1 MGARAV
7 HKRSMLWAGAG
18 VLLLAAPG
26 VSAEIG
32 RLAGPFPRA
41 GESSPVA
48 VSTRY
53 VLEGVDLAKGVGLP
67 LTGGT
72 VHLAVLSHDRGV
84 GDLYFLDARGEKLL
98 PGRGPVGEAQRFL
111 EPDLE
116 SFDLP
121 AFGVGIRLETPAAGL
136 FTLKSA
142 DHAGPVAV
150 VVNEEGSAVEMR
162 VQATPLAARAGEPV
176 TVEARL
182 LALGRPVVGAQVAA
196 RLQEWERARA
206 PIVLAEVE
214 PGRYRAT
221 ITARAAQADGGL
233 LPLSIRVDA
242 RGSLV
247 DGLPFARTAL
257 TAAMVAAGAADVDLD
272 GVGIGAETLS
282 VPVLG
287 APGEYRLE
295 AVFGARLDGAGE
307 EDLTSLAY
315 SREDFHLTADG
326 AAVSLPIPDAAAGA
340 ERLTLR
346 LLNRA
351 TLAVEREV
359 ELPLAIEGT
368 AAPASTASPRL
379 PASKAAARARF
390 GDEPG
395 AGDEP

>member
-1 MGARAV
+1 
-7 HKRSMLWAGAG
+7 
-18 VLLLAAPG
+18 
-26 VSAEIG
+26 
-32 RLAGPFPRA
+32 
-41 GESSPVA
+41 
-48 VSTRY
+48 
-53 VLEGVDLAKGVGLP
+53 
-67 LTGGT
+67 
-72 VHLAVLSHDRGV
+72 
-84 GDLYFLDARGEKLL
+84 
-98 PGRGPVGEAQRFL
+98 AQRFL

-121 AFGVGIRLETPAAGL
+121 AFGVGIRLDAAGAGT
-136 FTLKSA
+136 FTLKS
-142 DHAGPVAV
+142 DDGGGPVAV
-150 VVNEEGSAVEMR
+150 VVNEEGSPVEMR

-182 LALGRPVVGAQVAA
+182 FAGGRPVSGAQVAA

-206 PIVLAEVE
+206 PIALVEGE
-214 PGRYRAT
+214 PGRYRGT
-221 ITARAAQADGGL
+221 LTAHPDAGL
-233 LPLSIRVDA
+233 LPLSIRIDA
-242 RGSLV
+242 RGTLA
-247 DGLPFARTAL
+247 GGAPFARTAL
-257 TAAMVAAGAADVDLD
+257 TAAMVAAGVADVDLA
-272 GVGIGAETLS
+272 GVGIGAESLS

-351 TLAVEREV
+351 TLAVEREL
-359 ELPLAIEGT
+359 ELPVAIEG
-368 AAPASTASPRL
+368 AAMQVGVAKPRL

-390 GDEPG
+390 GEKP
-395 AGDEP
+395 

>member
-1 MGARAV
+1 M

-41 GESSPVA
+41 GESSPIA
-48 VSTRY
+48 ISTRY

-72 VHLAVLSHDRGV
+72 VHLAVLSHERGL

-121 AFGVGIRLETPAAGL
+121 AFGVGIRLDAAEAGT
-136 FTLKSA
+136 FMLKS
-142 DHAGPVAV
+142 DDGAGPVAV
-150 VVNEEGSAVEMR
+150 VVNEEGSPVEMR

-176 TVEARL
+176 TVEAL
-182 LALGRPVVGAQVAA
+182 LFADGRPVTGAQVAA

-206 PIVLAEVE
+206 PIALAEVE

-221 ITARAAQADGGL
+221 ITTHPAHPDAGL
-233 LPLSIRVDA
+233 LPFSIRVDA
-242 RGSLV
+242 RGALAGGV
-247 DGLPFARTAL
+247 QFARTAL

-272 GVGIGAETLS
+272 GVGISAETLS

-326 AAVSLPIPDAAAGA
+326 AAVSLPIPGAAAGA

-359 ELPLAIEGT
+359 ELPVAIEGAAVQAGT
-368 AAPASTASPRL
+368 ATPRL
-379 PASKAAARARF
+379 PASKAAARARY
-390 GDEPG
+390 DNDPA
-395 AGDEP
+395 AGDKP

>member
-1 MGARAV
+1 M

-41 GESSPVA
+41 GEPSPVA
-48 VSTRY
+48 ISTRF
-53 VLEGVDLAKGVGLP
+53 VLENVDLGKGVALP

-72 VHLAVLSHDRGV
+72 VHLAVLSHDRQL
-84 GDLYFLDARGEKLL
+84 GDLYFLDARGEKLV
-98 PGRGPVGEAQRFL
+98 PGRGPIGEAQRFL

-121 AFGVGIRLETPAAGL
+121 AFGVGIRLDPTQAGT
-136 FTLKSA
+136 FTLKSEMGS
-142 DHAGPVAV
+142 GPVAV
-150 VVNEEGSAVEMR
+150 VVNEEGSPVEMR

-176 TVEARL
+176 TVEATL
-182 LALGRPVVGAQVAA
+182 TTLGRPVLGAQVQA

-206 PIVLAEVE
+206 PIRLEEVAL
-214 PGRYRAT
+214 GRYRAT
-221 ITARAAQADGGL
+221 FTANPESGL

-242 RGSLV
+242 KGDLP
-247 DGLPFARTAL
+247 GGAPFARTAL
-257 TAAMVAAGAADVDLD
+257 TAAMVAAGAADLDLD
-272 GVGIGAETLS
+272 RVGIGAESLS
-282 VPVLG
+282 VPVIG
-287 APGEYRLE
+287 SPGEYRLE
-295 AVFGARLDGAGE
+295 AVFGARLDAAGE
-307 EDLTSLAY
+307 DDLTSLAY

-351 TLAVEREV
+351 TLAVEREI
-359 ELPLAIEGT
+359 ELPIAVEGFAAQPGT
-368 AAPASTASPRL
+368 AAPRL
-379 PASKAAARARF
+379 PASKAASRARF
-390 GDEPG
+390 DEKP
-395 AGDEP
+395 

>member
-1 MGARAV
+1 MGAKV
-7 HKRSMLWAGAG
+7 MHKRSMLWAGAG

-41 GESSPVA
+41 GEPSPIA

-72 VHLAVLSHDRGV
+72 VHLAVLSHDRQL
-84 GDLYFLDARGEKLL
+84 GDLYFLDGRGTKLL
-98 PGRGPVGEAQRFL
+98 PGRGPIGEAQRFL

-116 SFDLP
+116 SYDLP
-121 AFGVGIRLETPAAGL
+121 AFGVGIRLDAAGAGT
-136 FTLKSA
+136 FTLKS
-142 DHAGPVAV
+142 DSGAGPVAV
-150 VVNEEGSAVEMR
+150 VVNEEGSPVEMR
-162 VQATPLAARAGEPV
+162 VRATPLAARAGEPV
-176 TVEARL
+176 MVEA
-182 LALGRPVVGAQVAA
+182 ALFAEGRPLAGAQVSA

-206 PIVLAEVE
+206 PIALVETE

-221 ITARAAQADGGL
+221 LTANPESGL

-242 RGSLV
+242 RGALA
-247 DGLPFARTAL
+247 DGAPFARTAL
-257 TAAMVAAGAADVDLD
+257 TAAMVAAGAADLDLA
-272 GVGIGAETLS
+272 GVGIGAESLS
-282 VPVLG
+282 VPVSG
-287 APGEYRLE
+287 SPGEYRLE
-295 AVFGARLDGAGE
+295 AVFGARLDAAADD
-307 EDLTSLAY
+307 DLTSLAY

-326 AAVSLPIPDAAAGA
+326 AAVSLPIPGAAAGA

-351 TLAVEREV
+351 TLAVEREI
-359 ELPLAIEGT
+359 ELPVAIEGV
-368 AAPASTASPRL
+368 AASANTPAPRL

-390 GDEPG
+390 GEKP
-395 AGDEP
+395 GDEHQ

>member
-1 MGARAV
+1 M

-26 VSAEIG
+26 AAAEIG

-41 GESSPVA
+41 GEPSPIA
-48 VSTRY
+48 ISTKF
-53 VLEGVDLAKGVGLP
+53 VLENVDLSKGVGLP

-72 VHLAVLSHDRGV
+72 VHLAVLSHDRQL
-84 GDLYFLDARGEKLL
+84 GDLYFLDARGEKLV
-98 PGRGPVGEAQRFL
+98 PGRGPIGEAQKFL

-121 AFGVGIRLETPAAGL
+121 AFGVGIRLDPSQAGT
-136 FTLKSA
+136 FTLKSDA
-142 DHAGPVAV
+142 GAGPVAV
-150 VVNEEGSAVEMR
+150 VVNEEGSPVEMR

-176 TVEARL
+176 TVEATL
-182 LALGRPVVGAQVAA
+182 AALGRPVIGALVQA

-206 PIVLAEVE
+206 PIRFDEVA

-221 ITARAAQADGGL
+221 LTASPGLSESGL

-242 RGSLV
+242 HGALP
-247 DGLPFARTAL
+247 DGVPFARTAL
-257 TAAMVAAGAADVDLD
+257 TGAMVAAGAADVDLD
-272 GVGIGAETLS
+272 RVGISAESLS
-282 VPVLG
+282 VPVMG
-287 APGEYRLE
+287 SPGEYRLE
-295 AVFGARLDGAGE
+295 AVFGARLDGAGGD
-307 EDLTSLAY
+307 DLTSLAY

-351 TLAVEREV
+351 TLAVEREI
-359 ELPLAIEGT
+359 ELPVAIEGLAAQPGT
-368 AAPASTASPRL
+368 AAPRL
-379 PASKAAARARF
+379 PASKVAARARF
-390 GDEPG
+390 GDKP
-395 AGDEP
+395 

>member
-1 MGARAV
+1 MGAKAM

-41 GESSPVA
+41 GEPSPIA
-48 VSTRY
+48 ISTKY
-53 VLEGVDLAKGVGLP
+53 VLEDVDLGKGVGLP

-72 VHLAVLSHDRGV
+72 VHLAVLSHDRQL
-84 GDLYFLDARGEKLL
+84 GDLYFLDGRGEKLL

-121 AFGVGIRLETPAAGL
+121 AFGVGIRLDTLAGT
-136 FTLKSA
+136 FTLKS
-142 DHAGPVAV
+142 DDEAGPVAV
-150 VVNEEGSAVEMR
+150 VVNEEGSPVEMR

-182 LALGRPVVGAQVAA
+182 FADGRPVVGASVSA
-196 RLQEWERARA
+196 RLQEWERTRA
-206 PIVLAEVE
+206 PIALVETE
-214 PGRYRAT
+214 PGRYRAAM
-221 ITARAAQADGGL
+221 TANPEAGL
-233 LPLSIRVDA
+233 LPISIRIDA
-242 RGSLV
+242 RGRLA
-247 DGLPFARTAL
+247 DGAPFARTAL
-257 TAAMVAAGAADVDLD
+257 TGAMVAAGAADVDLA
-272 GVGIGAETLS
+272 GVGIGAESLS

-287 APGEYRLE
+287 TPGEYRLE
-295 AVFGARLDGAGE
+295 AVFGARLDGAGTD
-307 EDLTSLAY
+307 DLTSLAY

-326 AAVSLPIPDAAAGA
+326 AAVSLPIPGAAAGA

-346 LLNRA
+346 LLNRE

-359 ELPLAIEGT
+359 ELPLAIEGM
-368 AAPASTASPRL
+368 AAQAGAATPRL

-390 GDEPG
+390 GDKP
-395 AGDEP
+395 

>member
-1 MGARAV
+1 M

-41 GESSPVA
+41 GESSPIA
-48 VSTRY
+48 ISTKY
-53 VLEGVDLAKGVGLP
+53 VLENVDLSKGVGLP

-72 VHLAVLSHDRGV
+72 VHLAVLSHDRQL
-84 GDLYFLDARGEKLL
+84 GDLYFLDGRGEKLL

-121 AFGVGIRLETPAAGL
+121 AFGVGIRRDAAEAGT
-136 FTLKSA
+136 FMLKS
-142 DHAGPVAV
+142 DDGAGPVAV
-150 VVNEEGSAVEMR
+150 VVNEEGSPVEMR

-176 TVEARL
+176 TVEAQL
-182 LALGRPVVGAQVAA
+182 FADGRPVVGAHVAA
-196 RLQEWERARA
+196 RLQEWERNRA
-206 PIVLAEVE
+206 PIALVEAE

-221 ITARAAQADGGL
+221 LTANPEAGL
-233 LPLSIRVDA
+233 LPISIRVDA
-242 RGSLV
+242 RGRLT
-247 DGLPFARTAL
+247 GGAPFARTAL
-257 TAAMVAAGAADVDLD
+257 TGAMVAAGAADVDLA
-272 GVGIGAETLS
+272 GVGIGVESLS
-282 VPVLG
+282 VPVMG

-307 EDLTSLAY
+307 ADLTSLAY
-315 SREDFHLTADG
+315 SREDFHITADG
-326 AAVSLPIPDAAAGA
+326 AAVSLPIPGAAAGA

-346 LLNRA
+346 LLNRE

-359 ELPLAIEGT
+359 ELPLAIEGV
-368 AAPASTASPRL
+368 AAPAGTTTPRL
-379 PASKAAARARF
+379 PASKAAAQARF
-390 GDEPG
+390 GDKP
-395 AGDEP
+395 

>member
-1 MGARAV
+1 M

-41 GESSPVA
+41 GEPSPVA
-48 VSTRY
+48 ISTKF
-53 VLEGVDLAKGVGLP
+53 VLENVDLSKGVGLP

-72 VHLAVLSHDRGV
+72 VHLAVLAHDRQL
-84 GDLYFLDARGEKLL
+84 GDLYFLDARGEKLV
-98 PGRGPVGEAQRFL
+98 PGRGPIGEAQKFL

-121 AFGVGIRLETPAAGL
+121 AFGVGIRLDPSQAGT
-136 FTLKSA
+136 FTLKSDA
-142 DHAGPVAV
+142 GAGPVAV
-150 VVNEEGSAVEMR
+150 VVNEEGSPVEMR

-176 TVEARL
+176 TVEATL
-182 LALGRPVVGAQVAA
+182 SALGRPVVGALVQA

-206 PIVLAEVE
+206 PIRFDEVGA
-214 PGRYRAT
+214 GRYRAT
-221 ITARAAQADGGL
+221 LTASPESGL

-242 RGSLV
+242 RGALP
-247 DGLPFARTAL
+247 DGAPFARTAL
-257 TAAMVAAGAADVDLD
+257 TGAMVAAGAADVDLD
-272 GVGIGAETLS
+272 RVGIGAESLS

-287 APGEYRLE
+287 SPGEYRLE
-295 AVFGARLDGAGE
+295 AVFGARLDGAGGD
-307 EDLTSLAY
+307 DLTSLAY

-359 ELPLAIEGT
+359 ELPIAVEGLAAQPGIEVV
-368 AAPASTASPRL
+368 RL
-379 PASKAAARARF
+379 PASKAAARVRF
-390 GDEPG
+390 GDKP
-395 AGDEP
+395 

>member
-1 MGARAV
+1 MGAKV
-7 HKRSMLWAGAG
+7 MHKRSMLWAGAG

-41 GESSPVA
+41 GEPSPIA
-48 VSTRY
+48 ISTRF
-53 VLEGVDLAKGVGLP
+53 VLEGVDLDKGVRLP

-72 VHLAVLSHDRGV
+72 VHLAVLSHDRQV
-84 GDLYFLDARGEKLL
+84 GELYFLDGRGEKLL

-121 AFGVGIRLETPAAGL
+121 AYGVGIRLDPTAAGL
-136 FTLKSA
+136 FTLKSDA
-142 DHAGPVAV
+142 GAGPVAV
-150 VVNEEGSAVEMR
+150 VVNEEGSPVEMR

-176 TVEARL
+176 TVEATL
-182 LALGRPVVGAQVAA
+182 FAGGRPLTGAQVQA

-206 PIVLAEVE
+206 PIQLDEVE

-221 ITARAAQADGGL
+221 LTARPESGL

-242 RGSLV
+242 RGALAN
-247 DGLPFARTAL
+247 GAPFARTAL
-257 TAAMVAAGAADVDLD
+257 TAAMVAAGAADLDLA

-282 VPVLG
+282 VPVVG
-287 APGEYRLE
+287 SPGEYRLE
-295 AVFGARLDGAGE
+295 AVFGARLDPSGD

-326 AAVSLPIPDAAAGA
+326 AAVSLPIPGAAAGA

-351 TLAVEREV
+351 TLAVEREI
-359 ELPLAIEGT
+359 ELPIAIEGL
-368 AAPASTASPRL
+368 AAQAGTETPRL
-379 PASKAAARARF
+379 PASKAAARARY
-390 GDEPG
+390 GDKP
-395 AGDEP
+395 